1 MCALRTVAAIAVVW
15 IALVLGCSSERR
27 DWRSAQAADT
37 IESYGRFLSSH
48 PEGELAADARLRIAQ
63 LAEDRDWKRA
73 VETDT
78 ANGYERFLAQHPSGK
93 WAQEAR
99 IRAESFLLADSLP
112 TPVGGGSASIE
123 PPRMPPPPP
132 AAASFSVQLGAF
144 SSDDAARRE
153 WQRLV
158 ERFPSELS
166 ALAPEIVP
174 VAVAS
179 GRLHRLQAGVEDE
192 PAARALCAALVRG
205 RQACVVVVPPRR

>member
-1 MCALRTVAAIAVVW
+1 MCALRAVAAIAVVW
-15 IALVLGCSSERR
+15 IALILGCSSERR

-37 IESYGRFLSSH
+37 IESYGRFLASH

-63 LAEDRDWKRA
+63 LAEERDWKRA

-78 ANGYERFLAQHPSGK
+78 ARGYERFLAQHPDGK

-99 IRAESFLLADSLP
+99 IRAESFLLAESLP
-112 TPVGGGSASIE
+112 TAPRGGEAGIE

-132 AAASFSVQLGAF
+132 ARTFSVQLGAF

-158 ERFPSELS
+158 ERFPKELR
-166 ALAPEIVP
+166 ALAPEIV
-174 VAVAS
+174 AADGAS

-192 PAARALCAALVRG
+192 AAARALCAALARE
-205 RQACVVVVPPRR
+205 RQACVVVLPPGR